1 MKRIHLSILLN
12 LVAIAAPAAVLFY
25 TFGADARVD
34 PQSAKDLL
42 YLLGSAL
49 FAFCVGLASNAL
61 LKGGDSP
68 AVSLIEGLLSRRPGK
83 EAKPEAV

>member
-12 LVAIAAPAAVLFY
+12 LVAIAAPSAVLFY

-49 FAFCVGLASNAL
+49 FAFCLGSASNAL
-61 LKGGDSP
+61 LKGDGES
-68 AVSLIEGLLSRRPGK
+68 LLSRDSRP
-83 EAKPEAV
+83 